1 MKKIYELPE
10 LNVSMFEESNILTT
24 GSGTGQGDIQAENN
38 FSYSNDPNTVK
49 MSWDQMKLVL

>member
-24 GSGTGQGDIQAENN
+24 GSGTGQGDTPAEEN
-38 FSYSNDPNTVK
+38 FEYSGKKTTVK
-49 MSWDQMKLVL
+49 ISWEEMEAVF

>member
-24 GSGTGQGDIQAENN
+24 GSGNVMPEDK
-38 FSYSNDPNTVK
+38 FSYSDKENTVT
-49 MSWDQMKLVL
+49 MSWTEMMNNVTIVP